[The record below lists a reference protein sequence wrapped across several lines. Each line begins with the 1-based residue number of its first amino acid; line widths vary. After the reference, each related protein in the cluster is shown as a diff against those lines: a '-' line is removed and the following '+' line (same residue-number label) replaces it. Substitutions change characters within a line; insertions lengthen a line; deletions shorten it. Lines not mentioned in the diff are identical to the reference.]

1 MTKDG
6 KIEWV
11 RYDEKDEAT
20 HPRPGQELLI
30 MALKTGKPVFIP
42 HAYFGLYDDRFYEAK
57 RVRGKTVRKRVEYKV
72 KDFDDIAWVYLD
84 IPSWWVRRK
93 KNEA

>member
-20 HPRPGQELLI
+20 HPRPCQELLI

-42 HAYFGLYDDRFYEAK
+42 RAYFGLYDDRFYEAK
-57 RVRGKTVRKRVEYKV
+57 SVRGKIVRKRGDYKV
-72 KDFDDIAWVYLD
+72 KDFDDIAWAYLD
-84 IPSWWVRRK
+84 IPAWWVRK
-93 KNEA
+93 EGKE

>member
-30 MALKTGKPVFIP
+30 MALKTGK
-42 HAYFGLYDDRFYEAK
+42 
-57 RVRGKTVRKRVEYKV
+57 RVEYKV
-72 KDFDDIAWVYLD
+72 EDFDDIAWAYLD
-84 IPSWWVRRK
+84 IPLWWVRK
-93 KNEA
+93 EDKE

>member
-20 HPRPGQELLI
+20 HPD
-30 MALKTGKPVFIP
+30 TGKELII
-42 HAYFGLYDDRFYEAK
+42 
-57 RVRGKTVRKRVEYKV
+57 
-72 KDFDDIAWVYLD
+72 IALSV
-84 IPSWWVRRK
+84 SR
-93 KNEA
+93 

>member
-30 MALKTGKPVFIP
+30 MALNENSYLRERCSQTREHP
-42 HAYFGLYDDRFYEAK
+42 RFLF
-57 RVRGKTVRKRVEYKV
+57 T
-72 KDFDDIAWVYLD
+72 
-84 IPSWWVRRK
+84 
-93 KNEA
+93 

>member
-20 HPRPGQELLI
+20 HPRPCQELLI
-30 MALKTGKPVFIP
+30 MALKTGKPVFIEMP
-42 HAYFGLYDDRFYEAK
+42 QGN
-57 RVRGKTVRKRVEYKV
+57 
-72 KDFDDIAWVYLD
+72 I
-84 IPSWWVRRK
+84 
-93 KNEA
+93 